1 MNPNPIAAPTHPS
14 LFAVDELD
22 RILRQDSPRV
32 GMWLDTSDLTPEETV
47 REIERRAWTEAIIR
61 T

>member
-1 MNPNPIAAPTHPS
+1 M
-14 LFAVDELD
+14 DEFD
-22 RILRQDSPRV
+22 RTLRQNSPRV
-32 GMWLDTSDLTPEETV
+32 VMWLDTSDLTPEETV